1 MRYDDR
7 TDFNLLFAELAKR
20 SRTGRWEPNA
30 DVFYDEASE
39 RVIVNVEAAGADPD
53 SLRIGI
59 DGRHLFII
67 GRRVQITRF
76 GNGSFLQ
83 KEIEYG
89 EFVKKIHLPM
99 AVHYEDVSATYRDGI
114 LRIHLP
120 VASSEYMPTSRTEI
134 RMTIKRTLA

>member
-7 TDFNLLFAELAKR
+7 TDFNFLFAELTKR

-59 DGRHLFII
+59 EGRHLFII
-67 GRRVQITRF
+67 GQRVEISRF

-99 AVHYEDVSATYRDGI
+99 AVHYQDVSAAYRDGI

-120 VASSEYMPTSRTEI
+120 VAPIEYLPMSRTEI

>member
-7 TDFNLLFAELAKR
+7 TDFNFLFAELAKR

-39 RVIVNVEAAGADPD
+39 HVIVNVEAAGADPD
-53 SLRIGI
+53 TLRIGI
-59 DGRHLFII
+59 DENHLFII
-67 GRRVQITRF
+67 GRRIEITRF
-76 GNGSFLQ
+76 QNGSFLQ

-99 AVHYEDVSATYRDGI
+99 AVHYEEVSATYRDGI
-114 LRIHLP
+114 LRINLP
-120 VASSEYMPTSRTEI
+120 VASTEYLPRSRTEI